1 SKHMLAGLMYSEK
14 KFDEA
19 EKLEREAIAI
29 QSKNLEPSHPDRA
42 LYNQFLTQVLL
53 KRGRYGEARRVMEDC
68 LACQSNASDSDPV
81 ALAWS
86 RNLLGQSMLRN
97 GNPAVAE
104 TLIVGSVETLLA
116 DATFAKSRK
125 CEAVQATVDV
135 LAALRKENEASKY
148 RTQLAELQK

>member
-1 SKHMLAGLMYSEK
+1 MFSEK
-14 KFDEA
+14 KYDEA
-19 EKLEREAIAI
+19 EKLEREAIVI
-29 QSKNLEPSHPDRA
+29 QSKNLEPNHPDRA
-42 LYNQFLTQVLL
+42 LYHQFLTQVLL
-53 KRGRYGEARRVMEDC
+53 KRGSYGEARKVMEDC
-68 LACQSNASDSDPV
+68 LAGQSKATDSDPV

-86 RNLLGQSMLRN
+86 RNLLGQSMLRE

-135 LAALRKENEASKY
+135 LTTLHKESEATKY